1 MKFSQAVK
9 MAFVS
14 LKGNKMRSFLT
25 MLGIIIGV
33 LAVTLLISVVQG
45 ATDEITGQVEGLG
58 SNLVL
63 GQIVSPKPVYIT
75 VDDALALEGT
85 GGIKTVSVSKSTEA
99 NVKAGTESTGVSVE
113 GISSKY
119 SVVMNHDL
127 LYGRFLT
134 ALDVEAKTQNAVIGY
149 TVAKDLYGTTNC
161 IGNTIDVKGK
171 DFTVVGVLDEGDSMV
186 TSSDSTV
193 YIPILTYQR
202 LLNDKELGAIY
213 VSAESPDMVDTAEKT
228 LDEYLLKELGDDDY
242 YRVIN
247 QSAILEVMDQVLGI
261 MGSLLTGIA
270 AISLLVG
277 GIGIMNIMLV
287 SVSERTREIGIRKA
301 IGAQKSD
308 IMVQFLIE
316 SVALSVAGGLIGLL
330 LGVVGLQIFEKVMDL
345 DLALTISTTA
355 LAIGFSAGV
364 GIVFGI
370 GPANK
375 AANLNPIEALR
386 YE

>member
-14 LKGNKMRSFLT
+14 LKSNKMRSFLT

-45 ATDEITGQVEGLG
+45 ATGEITGQVEGLG
-58 SNLVL
+58 SNLII
-63 GQIVSPKPVYIT
+63 GQITSPKPVYIT
-75 VDDALALEGT
+75 MDDVAELEGT
-85 GGIKTVSVSKSTEA
+85 GGIEMITTSKSSSA
-99 NVKAGTESTGVSVE
+99 IVKAGTENKSGTVE
-113 GISSKY
+113 GVTAKY
-119 SVVMNHDL
+119 DLVMNMEL
-127 LYGRFLT
+127 LNGRFLT
-134 ALDVEAKTQNAVIGY
+134 ALDVQAKTMNAVIGY
-149 TVAKDLYGTTNC
+149 DVAKDLYGTTNC
-161 IGNTIDVKGK
+161 IGNSINIKGR
-171 DFTVVGVLDEGDSMV
+171 DFTVVGVLDEGDSMI
-186 TSSDSTV
+186 TTTDNTV
-193 YIPILTYQR
+193 YIPLLTYQR
-202 LLNDKELGAIY
+202 MFSDKEIGAIY
-213 VSAESPDMVDTAEKT
+213 ASAVSAETVDMAETT
-228 LDEYLLKELGDDDY
+228 LDQYLLKNLGDEDY
-242 YRVIN
+242 YMVIN
-247 QSAILEVMDQVLGI
+247 QSAILDAMDQILGV
-261 MGSLLTGIA
+261 MTTLLAGIA

-308 IMVQFLIE
+308 IMTQFLIE
-316 SVALSVAGGLIGLL
+316 SVVLSVAGGLVGIMLGLL
-330 LGVVGLQIFEKVMDL
+330 GLLIFEQIMGINLV
-345 DLALTISTTA
+345 LTWSTTA
-355 LAIGFSAGV
+355 LALGFSAGV